1 MFRDKNMK
9 VVILHLS
16 SFDLSFRFLLNE
28 LVHLLLTNLRMKL
41 LTLLS
46 SSEMATV
53 SQFYEVLL
61 SDNNMMWR
69 QCRQPVETFVIYMHI
84 YWNISLKP

>member
-1 MFRDKNMK
+1 MK

-69 QCRQPVETFVIYMHI
+69 QWRQPVETFVIYMHI